1 MVDYIPKYLTDKGFD
16 LPRLLNDDFLVAIN
30 LLFNNR
36 CYVSAAK
43 LLLSFVD
50 TMAFVEFGEAGGAQF
65 CGWLNAYV
73 DLHPVGVTAEE
84 VWEHRNSLL
93 HMTNL
98 DSRKVLAGKV
108 RRLLFYVGPLPPDAP
123 REDSEAK
130 YYDLFALIRAV
141 ANGIGAFAIS
151 FNENRAKR
159 ETFFD
164 RYDLIVSDRRVL
176 KFEVP
181 AEPAGR

>member
-1 MVDYIPKYLTDKGFD
+1 MVDYIPKYLTDEGFD
-16 LPRLLNDDFLVAIN
+16 FPRLLNDDFFVAIK

-36 CYVSAAK
+36 CYVSSAK

-50 TMAFVEFGEAGGAQF
+50 TMASVEFGDAGSAHF
-65 CGWLNAYV
+65 RVWLNAYV
-73 DLHPVGVTAEE
+73 DLKPVGVTAEE

-108 RRLLFYVGPLPPDAP
+108 RRLLFYVGPLPSDAP
-123 REDSEAK
+123 RQDSEAK

-141 ANGIGAFAIS
+141 TNGIGPFANS
-151 FNENRAKR
+151 VNENRAKFQ
-159 ETFFD
+159 TFID
-164 RYDLIVSDRRVL
+164 RYDLIVSDHRVL
-176 KFEVP
+176 KFDVL
-181 AEPAGR
+181 ADPAGR